1 MLYCYVIT
9 DGLTMDDRIA
19 YPDESIREGAP
30 VTDTMPEPS
39 EMEPNGDGES
49 NVDGAPNGG
58 MEDMGAADDFIDI
71 GDGEYVEDVTGEPDA
86 IPEASATIGGG
97 T

>member
-1 MLYCYVIT
+1 MWE
-9 DGLTMDDRIA
+9 RKNQK
-19 YPDESIREGAP
+19 
-30 VTDTMPEPS
+30 PS
-39 EMEPNGDGES
+39 SSSMS
-49 NVDGAPNGG
+49 TTSVG